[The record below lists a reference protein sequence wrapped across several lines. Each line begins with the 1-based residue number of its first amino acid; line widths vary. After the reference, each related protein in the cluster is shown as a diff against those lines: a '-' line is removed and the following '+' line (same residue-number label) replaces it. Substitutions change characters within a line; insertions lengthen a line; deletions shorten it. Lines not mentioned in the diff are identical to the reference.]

1 MSKELFFNMRA
12 EEMASLYDASFTKKE
27 AKQQGVN
34 LVKEILD
41 NGNATIEDLCINIVR
56 LKEVINSADA
66 EVRKHLPEENF
77 EHMGVKFSH
86 SSGGDTVN
94 YKDDEVWADLKKQM
108 TQRQELLKTALKSDK
123 PIYDDEGVE
132 VPKVS
137 TTPRKSSIRITF

>member
-12 EEMASLYDASFTKKE
+12 EEMATLYDASFTKKE

-34 LVKEILD
+34 LVKQVLE
-41 NGNATIEDLCINIVR
+41 NGNATIEDLTANIVR

-77 EHMGVKFSH
+77 EHLGVKFSYA
-86 SSGGDTVN
+86 SGGDTIN
-94 YKDDEVWADLKKQM
+94 YKDDEVWANLKKKLD
-108 TQRQELLKTALKSDK
+108 QRQELLKTALKSDEL
-123 PIYDDEGVE
+123 IFDSEGVE

-137 TTPRKSSIRITF
+137 TTARKSSIRISF